1 MAIKTKEIKLIDGT
15 DEQGKPIETTFI
27 ITQMSAV
34 AADEWT
40 DRAALILGK
49 ASAEELFNSFKVD
62 GDAERGKALVASIF
76 NIEYEKAK
84 PLFDQLLECC
94 EIKVGDTRFPVLS
107 NLDMINSPVT
117 LKRLKIESFK
127 LVYSFFSGGGL
138 LNSLGVSSFL
148 TTADK

>member
-15 DEQGKPIETTFI
+15 DDQGKPIETTFI
-27 ITQMSAV
+27 VTQMSAV
-34 AADEWT
+34 AADEWN

-76 NIEYEKAK
+76 NIDYEKAK

-127 LVYSFFSGGGL
+127 FVYSFFSGGGL